1 MNLAVEFDSGR
12 FEAVNQLAVSEAVQA
27 GSRADALN
35 PEAAILALLD
45 AAIAEGVTIRA
56 IRGFL
61 RGLVQLAFG
70 EEKTFCPLE
79 IFFAPCPALGAAF
92 LREPWVLLLW
102 PDSSRIS
109 EPG

>member
-1 MNLAVEFDSGR
+1 LAFSTSNTNPGRVFHRDVSENLAVEFDSGR

-70 EEKTFCPLE
+70 EEKPL
-79 IFFAPCPALGAAF
+79 
-92 LREPWVLLLW
+92 
-102 PDSSRIS
+102 SS
-109 EPG
+109 